1 MNATQVA
8 AAKTPELVAF
18 FNANC
23 SIVGV
28 KAVAKFA
35 DRKTAERRV
44 TELVAKLPKPAK
56 TEAASY
62 VQGTCPKCG
71 DSQNGITC
79 GRVIEVGGHQKVINE
94 HQAMCH
100 VCGHEFDYETGK
112 ALRKRGTVNPG
123 AAKQISE
130 SWKDSAVAAARVNR
144 HSVSVDGKSF
154 SSVRVAFIE
163 LGLPLGTHIKF
174 RMALKA
180 AGKLTDG
187 AGRNWTAVE
196 A

>member
-1 MNATQVA
+1 MNATA
-8 AAKTPELVAF
+8 ISAAKTAELVAF

-23 SIVGV
+23 SIAGV
-28 KAVAKFA
+28 KPVAKFA

-56 TEAASY
+56 TEAANY
-62 VQGTCPKCG
+62 VVGTCPKCG

-100 VCGHEFDYETGK
+100 VCGHEFDCETGK
-112 ALRKRGTVNPG
+112 ALRKRGAVNPG

-130 SWKDSAVAAARVNR
+130 SWKDSGVAAARVTR
-144 HSVSVDGKSF
+144 HSVKVDGVAYTSA
-154 SSVRVAFIE
+154 RVAFIE

-180 AGKLTDG
+180 AGKITDG
-187 AGRNWTAVE
+187 AGRKWVAIE